1 MRFLEKHFSY
11 TRCFDFLITYVQHF
25 KVKKIKLGAIL
36 FLGGK
41 LYPPIYGFLLSKN
54 RGMKHKKN
62 FINFFWMRFYLSM
75 NFSERLLCQGKKE
88 KISCSCFCKKA
99 AVCLHDDV
107 K

>member
-11 TRCFDFLITYVQHF
+11 TRCFVFLITYVQHF

-54 RGMKHKKN
+54 RGMKHKKK
-62 FINFFWMRFYLSM
+62 L
-75 NFSERLLCQGKKE
+75 
-88 KISCSCFCKKA
+88 KISSG
-99 AVCLHDDV
+99 
-107 K
+107 

>member
-11 TRCFDFLITYVQHF
+11 TRCFVFLITYVQHF

-62 FINFFWMRFYLSM
+62 LKFLLDEVLHKDEFFRKTFESRKKGENFLQLFL
-75 NFSERLLCQGKKE
+75 Q
-88 KISCSCFCKKA
+88 KISCLFTMMM
-99 AVCLHDDV
+99 
-107 K
+107 